1 MCIYIFYTFE
11 VRVIVRAKELRLIS
25 CVFEFRYPFMGW
37 ADKSCRSLAN
47 KSEKMV
53 GTTLKMAENG
63 KGSPM
68 VVSIVNPLISLDE
81 GIVSSI

>member
-1 MCIYIFYTFE
+1 MFE
-11 VRVIVRAKELRLIS
+11 PKSYVSFLAYSNSVILLWDGPINLV
-25 CVFEFRYPFMGW
+25 
-37 ADKSCRSLAN
+37 DRSR